1 MALLKFNF
9 NVSLKPKRAT
19 RSPSKTSISYT
30 VIEAKVEGVVKLLE
44 DMTFRVEYK
53 GKLYKITSES
63 YNTKGKKILY
73 ARRLDKYGHRIKII
87 RDSDNRAYVDTK
99 HYVPFAAGLIAK
111 GRIVKLSFSSE
122 LFHIVSCYSHGDSES
137 VIKAF
142 QDWKEFENKINNIN
156 ESDSD

>member
-9 NVSLKPKRAT
+9 NVSLKPKRAS
-19 RSPSKTSISYT
+19 RSPSKSTISYT
-30 VIEAKVEGVVKLLE
+30 VIESKVEGIIKLLE

-73 ARRLDKYGHRIKII
+73 ARRLDNYGHRIKVI
-87 RDSDNRAYVDTK
+87 RDSDSRYEVDTK

-111 GRIVKLSFSSE
+111 GRIVKLPFSSE
-122 LFHIVSCYSHGDSES
+122 LFHIVSCYSLGDSES

-142 QDWKEFENKINNIN
+142 REWKEFEDKINNIDEFN
-156 ESDSD
+156 SD